1 MAFIDAAYYVNEFK
15 GEPVQGRKFERLAEL
30 ASDVI
35 DGLITV
41 DMTDEEK
48 QASANVKKATA
59 YQLEYMSEHGGI
71 DTILGYSDV
80 DISSESLGD
89 YSVSSGGNSG
99 SARII
104 KTSDG
109 IPVSPLALRYLRKD
123 GLMCR
128 WMYANRKPPNGK

>member
-1 MAFIDAAYYVNEFK
+1 MAFIDAAYYKDEFK
-15 GEPVQGRKFERLAEL
+15 GNAIPESKFDRLAEL

-48 QASANVKKATA
+48 RASVNVKKATA
-59 YQLEYMSEHGGI
+59 YQLEFMFEHGGV
-71 DTILGYSDV
+71 DAILGYSDV
-80 DISSESLGD
+80 DVQSESLGD
-89 YSVSSGGNSG
+89 YSVSTGAASI
-99 SARII
+99 A

-109 IPVSPLALRYLRKD
+109 IPVSPLALQFLRKD

-128 WMYANRKPPNGK
+128 WMYVNRKPPNGN

>member
-1 MAFIDAAYYVNEFK
+1 MAFIDAAYYKDEFK
-15 GEPVQGRKFERLAEL
+15 GNAIPESKFDRLAEL

-48 QASANVKKATA
+48 KASVNVKKATA
-59 YQLEYMSEHGGI
+59 YQLEFMYEHGGV
-71 DTILGYSDV
+71 DAILGYSDV
-80 DISSESLGD
+80 NVQSESLGD
-89 YSVSSGGNSG
+89 YSVSTGAASVV
-99 SARII
+99 

-109 IPVSPLALRYLRKD
+109 IPVSPLALQFLRKD

-128 WMYANRKPPNGK
+128 WMYVNLKPPNGK

>member
-1 MAFIDAAYYVNEFK
+1 MAFIDADYYANEFK
-15 GEPVQGRKFERLAEL
+15 GNAIPDSKFERLAEL

-41 DMTDEEK
+41 EMTDEEK
-48 QASANVKKATA
+48 QASVNVKKATA
-59 YQLEYMSEHGGI
+59 YQLEFMYEHGGI

-80 DISSESLGD
+80 GITSESLGD
-89 YSVSSGGNSG
+89 YSVSTGGGTAASI
-99 SARII
+99 A

-109 IPVSPLALRYLRKD
+109 IPVSPMALQYLRKD

-128 WMYANRKPPNGK
+128 WMYANRKPPHGK

>member
-1 MAFIDAAYYVNEFK
+1 MAFIDADYYANEFK
-15 GEPVQGRKFERLAEL
+15 GNAIPESKFERLAEL

-41 DMTDEEK
+41 DMTPEEK

-59 YQLEYMSEHGGI
+59 YQLEFMNEHGGI

-80 DISSESLGD
+80 DITSESLGD
-89 YSVSSGGNSG
+89 YSVSTGGS
-99 SARII
+99 SAARIV
-104 KTSDG
+104 KTNDG
-109 IPVSPLALRYLRKD
+109 IPVSPMALMCLRKD

-128 WMYANRKPPNGK
+128 WMYANLKPPHGK

>member
-1 MAFIDAAYYVNEFK
+1 MAFIDAAYYKDEFK
-15 GEPVQGRKFERLAEL
+15 GTSIPESKFERLAEL

-41 DMTDEEK
+41 EMTMEEK

-59 YQLEYMSEHGGI
+59 YQLEFMNEHGGI

-80 DISSESLGD
+80 DITSESLGD
-89 YSVSSGGNSG
+89 YSVSTGGG
-99 SARII
+99 SSSIV

-109 IPVSPLALRYLRKD
+109 IPVSPMALMYLRKD

-128 WMYANRKPPNGK
+128 WMYANRSYGK